1 MINNKLPKIGDLLIL
16 QNVDF
21 ENSDLKEYGRRS
33 LDEVWKNIINKIGYI
48 TNINY
53 NMNDFIFIRF
63 PEIQHKFLLRKNIHF
78 KGFNWE
84 LHQCNNH

>member
-21 ENSDLKEYGRRS
+21 ENSDLKEYKN
-33 LDEVWKNIINKIGYI
+33 LNEFWKNIIAKIGYI
-48 TNINY
+48 TKIDY
-53 NMNDFIFIRF
+53 NENDYIFIHF
-63 PEIQHKFLLRKNIHF
+63 PEIQQDFLLRKNIHF